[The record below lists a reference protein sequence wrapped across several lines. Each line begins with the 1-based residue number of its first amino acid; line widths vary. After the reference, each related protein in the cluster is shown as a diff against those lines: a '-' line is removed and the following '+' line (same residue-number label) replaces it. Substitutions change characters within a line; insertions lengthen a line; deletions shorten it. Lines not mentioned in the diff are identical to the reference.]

1 MKNLSTN
8 LNLIFQTL
16 YISAKLFFQKEN
28 SIFDFF
34 LKTDFLINK
43 NKKNYLFE
51 KRRTYTL

>member
-16 YISAKLFFQKEN
+16 YIFAKLFFQKEN

-51 KRRTYTL
+51 KRRAYTL